1 VPGVHVQEKKSILQA
16 GRFNLPN
23 YQITHLPNSIRSLV
37 RNVKIILDPPHCAPL
52 AQLDRASDYES
63 EGREF
68 ESLRAR
74 HFSDFTL

>member
-1 VPGVHVQEKKSILQA
+1 MQFRGAVLLLNE
-16 GRFNLPN
+16 R
-23 YQITHLPNSIRSLV
+23 
-37 RNVKIILDPPHCAPL
+37 APL

-74 HFSDFTL
+74 HSSPCFVFFGLKSIANIGLDDICWRALAAGSADLTSEAMG